1 MKARQNA
8 GLDSPEAVRGE
19 QERKREEHAETMAQA
34 HTANS
39 ELNNLEAAQSA
50 YDKDEQQAS
59 AAYARTVHQLTEARQ
74 ASEQAAEGLGA
85 AEGYLKGLLLRVH
98 ADGHCPRCDLALP
111 QREEGHCAVCDQI
124 VATTAKTDWPG
135 LLSEAREGVEAAK
148 RARAKCRL
156 AVEEAEK
163 RSHAAWAALEEAKKH
178 AATHREK
185 TAPVRALVRALEKR
199 AEALSG
205 ELIQLAKRLEELAV
219 IVRLE
224 KDLLECH
231 RAMKAAER
239 ERDAARAERQERR
252 TDITAQWARHV
263 LARLKAILPDT
274 REISIDPHDYS
285 IMVDGKAF
293 DEISVAGGPKTALN
307 VAVLLSLQDLART
320 RPGILIPSMMIID
333 APLTGFSSEGLDHDT
348 SRRMMDQILG
358 AAESTSA
365 DGLTSQVITAVNY
378 RLPSQRSS
386 DLQEIALSTTNRFI
400 EHAPAR
406 SS

>member
-1 MKARQNA
+1 M
-8 GLDSPEAVRGE
+8 EV
-19 QERKREEHAETMAQA
+19 
-34 HTANS
+34 
-39 ELNNLEAAQSA
+39 
-50 YDKDEQQAS
+50 
-59 AAYARTVHQLTEARQ
+59 
-74 ASEQAAEGLGA
+74 
-85 AEGYLKGLLLRVH
+85 
-98 ADGHCPRCDLALP
+98 
-111 QREEGHCAVCDQI
+111 
-124 VATTAKTDWPG
+124 
-135 LLSEAREGVEAAK
+135 AK

-163 RSHAAWAALEEAKKH
+163 RSHAAWAALEEAKKR

-199 AEALSG
+199 AETLSG

-252 TDITAQWARHV
+252 TNITAQWARHV

-285 IMVDGKAF
+285 ITVDGKAF

-320 RPGILIPSMMIID
+320 MPGILIPPVMIID

-358 AAESTSA
+358 AAQSSTA

-406 SS
+406 MS